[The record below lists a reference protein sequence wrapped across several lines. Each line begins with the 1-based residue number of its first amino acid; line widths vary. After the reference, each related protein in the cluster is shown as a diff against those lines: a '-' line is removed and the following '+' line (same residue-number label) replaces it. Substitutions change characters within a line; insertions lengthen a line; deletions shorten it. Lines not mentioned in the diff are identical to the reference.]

1 MSFRIGNTARGPQG
15 PPGDQ
20 GEPGKTGATGARGER
35 GERGETGETGET
47 GEKGEKGETGV
58 FDNTVTEELLPSV
71 GNLNI
76 GSVTQPFHNIYLD
89 SKVIVG
95 GKEIDSNEDYL
106 LLPLKVGFGEL
117 KLEDLIS
124 RIEYLESEVQL
135 LNDIIKPYS

>member
-35 GERGETGETGET
+35 GERGEK
-47 GEKGEKGETGV
+47 GEKGEKGEIGV

-95 GKEIDSNEDYL
+95 GKEIDSNEEYL

>member
-15 PPGDQ
+15 PPGEQ
-20 GEPGKTGATGARGER
+20 GEPGKTGATGATGARGER
-35 GERGETGETGET
+35 
-47 GEKGEKGETGV
+47 GEKGETGV

>member
-35 GERGETGETGET
+35 GER

-95 GKEIDSNEDYL
+95 GKEIDSNEEYL

>member
-35 GERGETGETGET
+35 GERGEKGETGET

-95 GKEIDSNEDYL
+95 GKEIDSNEEYL

>member
-15 PPGDQ
+15 PPGEQ

-35 GERGETGETGET
+35 GER
-47 GEKGEKGETGV
+47 GEKGETGV

-95 GKEIDSNEDYL
+95 GKEIDSNEEYL